1 MFVLS
6 VAVAAGTGGCSWIFV
21 KPLPPNYE
29 VGDNID
35 CTDSSTAPIID
46 TIFALSNIV
55 GMAILAS
62 KSNAQNKDQV
72 DSLIAGQVIGFGMW
86 GGSAFHGYRSAI
98 ECSDA
103 RRDASASNSHH
114 LGVRHRAYGPLPPA
128 AVPFAAP
135 PPAAAPAVAAP
146 APDVAPPVAP
156 VPQQRD
162 EEKPTT
168 HSPPPK
174 PPWTIPHDD

>member
-1 MFVLS
+1 M
-6 VAVAAGTGGCSWIFV
+6 

-29 VGDNID
+29 VGDKID
-35 CTDSSTAPIID
+35 CTDGSTAPIID

-55 GMAILAS
+55 GMAIVAS
-62 KSNAQNKDQV
+62 KRNGQNEDQV
-72 DSLIAGQVIGFGMW
+72 DSLIISQGIGFITW
-86 GGSAFHGYRSAI
+86 GASAFYGYRSAI

-103 RRDASASNSHH
+103 RRDASASSSHH

-146 APDVAPPVAP
+146 APDVAPSVAP
-156 VPQQRD
+156 VRQQRD

-174 PPWTIPHDD
+174 PPWTLPQGGY